1 MEVHMSDLDGFKL
14 KQIIDEEFAIPVIM
28 ISVDKSEETQEKALM
43 SGVMRYIFKPIKAE
57 DFIGIWQFAVVVMK
71 GKMPTMTKVVGDI
84 IEDHKELCCA
94 SFSKED
100 NRDEKNNDG
109 KEHLSMNTVNEDE
122 PTTSKN
128 TKFVWT
134 KDLRY
139 RFEEAINILGPKNVI
154 PTKIVQVM
162 NVEGLKRRNVASHLQ
177 KYKHYLRQV
186 ERIFVAI
193 IKKANEDNDIS
204 FTKKASIHW
213 SLVFNHIRQYL
224 EKTIKHSKRKSL
236 RHLESDEIYI
246 SHLKS
251 KLSILLSNLD
261 KYSNNKLNANAND
274 ALSSSNLVQCNEPSQ
289 NLLCSP
295 SEILRSGQASSS
307 NVVGLLEPSSLGSI
321 VGEIYSRDQTLPTS
335 MEDINNVENIMG
347 GNLFQPRQH
356 HQIYNQGY
364 HQTFA
369 TMDNN
374 FASQG
379 TFDGFHFKEIDDP
392 FSMEDILNNFHMQH
406 EEPVNSDSHAN
417 LNQSHDYVP
426 LFDPLLN
433 ETSLE
438 EDFATIESIL
448 DDLA

>member
-1 MEVHMSDLDGFKL
+1 M
-14 KQIIDEEFAIPVIM
+14 
-28 ISVDKSEETQEKALM
+28 
-43 SGVMRYIFKPIKAE
+43 
-57 DFIGIWQFAVVVMK
+57 
-71 GKMPTMTKVVGDI
+71 
-84 IEDHKELCCA
+84 
-94 SFSKED
+94 
-100 NRDEKNNDG
+100 
-109 KEHLSMNTVNEDE
+109 
-122 PTTSKN
+122 
-128 TKFVWT
+128 
-134 KDLRY
+134 
-139 RFEEAINILGPKNVI
+139 
-154 PTKIVQVM
+154 
-162 NVEGLKRRNVASHLQ
+162 
-177 KYKHYLRQV
+177 
-186 ERIFVAI
+186 
-193 IKKANEDNDIS
+193 
-204 FTKKASIHW
+204 
-213 SLVFNHIRQYL
+213 FNHIRHYL

-261 KYSNNKLNANAND
+261 KYNNNKLNANAND

-321 VGEIYSRDQTLPTS
+321 VGEVYSRDQTLPTS

-392 FSMEDILNNFHMQH
+392 FSMEDILNNFHMQ
-406 EEPVNSDSHAN
+406 VCKI
-417 LNQSHDYVP
+417 
-426 LFDPLLN
+426 
-433 ETSLE
+433 TSLVVM
-438 EDFATIESIL
+438 IVLSSL
-448 DDLA
+448 YV